1 MYWSKPVLTKHIW
14 IVQRHGAFALFHD
27 NFCWNPSIY
36 LGRCIFKW
44 EDLINEEQQRIN
56 QYSLIL
62 NMKNCNLV
70 FDERKSKNIKYLES
84 EFTRE
89 FIF

>member
-1 MYWSKPVLTKHIW
+1 MI
-14 IVQRHGAFALFHD
+14 AFAGILQIIGH
-27 NFCWNPSIY
+27 
-36 LGRCIFKW
+36 CIFKW

-56 QYSLIL
+56 RYSLIL

-70 FDERKSKNIKYLES
+70 FDERKSKNIKYLEYGL
-84 EFTRE
+84 TRE